1 MGLGAY
7 SERTWC
13 NRLQSLVVA
22 LSSRAAA
29 WLVDTA
35 GKVRCDL
42 FWRVK
47 EATAVTPSE
56 HDISLT
62 TTYFPEVNRYSFVA
76 V

>member
-13 NRLQSLVVA
+13 NGLWSLVIA

-35 GKVRCDL
+35 GKVRYDV
-42 FWRVK
+42 FWRMK
-47 EATAVTPSE
+47 EAAAVTPSE
-56 HDISLT
+56 YDISLT
-62 TTYFPEVNRYSFVA
+62 TTGFPEVN
-76 V
+76 